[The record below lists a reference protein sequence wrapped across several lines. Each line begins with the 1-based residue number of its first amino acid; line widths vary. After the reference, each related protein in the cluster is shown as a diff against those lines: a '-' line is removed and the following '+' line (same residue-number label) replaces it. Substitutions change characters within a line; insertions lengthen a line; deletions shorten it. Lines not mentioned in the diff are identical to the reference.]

1 MGIRRLVDS
10 TCDDT
15 CTTQVL
21 LTEEEEDRGRLIA
34 IDEVLPSSGL
44 HSQGQQGASGQTFE
58 I

>member
-21 LTEEEEDRGRLIA
+21 LREEEEDRGRLIA
-34 IDEVLPSSGL
+34 IDEVLPSGL
-44 HSQGQQGASGQTFE
+44 RGQGQQGASGQAFE